1 MQLTFS
7 LSKIYRTYMIQP
19 FVTSEA
25 LRVSYR
31 SKIRSWQSTLNILE
45 LVILTQAGNWFG
57 IEPEAK
63 GKVIS
68 IGSVG

>member
-1 MQLTFS
+1 
-7 LSKIYRTYMIQP
+7 MIQP
-19 FVTSEA
+19 YVTSEA

-31 SKIRSWQSTLNILE
+31 SNIRSWQSTLNFLE
-45 LVILTQAGNWFG
+45 LVTQTQARNWFG

-68 IGSVG
+68 INSVG